1 MSAIAP
7 RRSSKP
13 APALGGRPDAGAQAR
28 RQALAAAD
36 DQMSRAKEAFTR
48 AALRCL
54 RGELDA
60 AQCVAAALVMVESA
74 RAALRAC
81 EATDG

>member
-1 MSAIAP
+1 MTAAI
-7 RRSSKP
+7 RHS
-13 APALGGRPDAGAQAR
+13 GGRPDAGAEAR
-28 RQALAAAD
+28 RRALAAAD
-36 DQMSRAKEAFTR
+36 AQMARAKDAFTR

-60 AQCVAAALVMVESA
+60 AQHVQTALVMVESA

-81 EATDG
+81 EADA